1 MTTAAKFKR
10 RRAAAARDEVAP
22 TPEREAHGGVE
33 RLTHSIADEEGRPAR
48 PFRTVDTLTTMLRRG
63 TISPAMHQAGE
74 DFRALFHRG
83 SLEPLRAADLAR
95 VPHTTTC
102 EHSISLRQSEARKK
116 VGEALRLLG
125 GIASPAGSC
134 VWHVI
139 GCEWSLREWSLR
151 EGWGGR
157 PLAQETAAG
166 ILISALGALQA
177 HFGL

>member
-1 MTTAAKFKR
+1 VTTGR
-10 RRAAAARDEVAP
+10 RSRKRAATARDEVVP
-22 TPEREAHGGVE
+22 TPERQRHGGIE
-33 RLTHSIADEEGRPAR
+33 RLPHSIADEEGRPAR
-48 PFRTVDTLTTMLRRG
+48 PFRTVDTLAAMLRRG
-63 TISPAMHQAGE
+63 TISPPMHQAGE
-74 DFRALFHRG
+74 DFRALFHLG
-83 SLEPLRAADLAR
+83 SLEPLRAANLAR
-95 VPHTTTC
+95 VPHGATRDQPI
-102 EHSISLRQSEARKK
+102 SIRQGDARKR
-116 VGEALRLLG
+116 VWEALTLLG

-166 ILISALGALQA
+166 ILIGALGALQA

>member
-1 MTTAAKFKR
+1 VSTGR
-10 RRAAAARDEVAP
+10 RSSKRAATTGDEVVP
-22 TPEREAHGGVE
+22 TSERQQHGDVE
-33 RLTHSIADEEGRPAR
+33 RLAHSIADEDGGPAR
-48 PFRTVDTLTTMLRRG
+48 PFRTVDTLSAMLRRG

-74 DFRALFHRG
+74 DFRVLFHLG
-83 SLEPLRAADLAR
+83 SLEPLRAANLAR
-95 VPHTTTC
+95 VPHRGTRDQST
-102 EHSISLRQSEARKK
+102 SVRQGDARKK
-116 VGEALRLLG
+116 IWEALRLLG

-139 GCEWSLREWSLR
+139 GCEWSLREWALR

-166 ILISALGALQA
+166 VLIGALGALQA